1 MPRSKVG
8 STGIVATTHTD
19 IYRERMVIKVKP
31 PALTGGWLLNKH
43 DFEKL
48 IIVLAWA

>member
-1 MPRSKVG
+1 MRFFLPDYLECDDPHG
-8 STGIVATTHTD
+8 YI
-19 IYRERMVIKVKP
+19 ERMVIKVKP
-31 PALTGGWLLNKH
+31 PAFTGGWLLNKH